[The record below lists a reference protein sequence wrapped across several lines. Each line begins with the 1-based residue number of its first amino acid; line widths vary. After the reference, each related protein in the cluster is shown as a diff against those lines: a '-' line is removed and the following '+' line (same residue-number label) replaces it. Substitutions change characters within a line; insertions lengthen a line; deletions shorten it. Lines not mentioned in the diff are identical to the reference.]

1 MLKRWYPR
9 YQARKLVDLEPAFLL
24 EQGLK
29 GIMLDLDNTLVN
41 WGEVEVT
48 AETVNWVEQAKTAGL
63 KLCIVSNALEHR
75 VKTVGERL
83 GIPWVA
89 RATKPRKV
97 AFKKALAMM
106 MTKPEETATV
116 GDQIFT
122 DVWGGNRMALFT
134 IWTLPLSPREFF
146 FTRIVRRFERRVLKR
161 LKKKGIISE

>member
-9 YQARKLVDLEPAFLL
+9 YHVRKLVDLEPAFLL
-24 EQGLK
+24 AQGFK
-29 GIMLDLDNTLVN
+29 GIMIDLDNTLVN

-48 AETVNWVEQAKTAGL
+48 AETVDWVQQAKGAGL

-75 VKTVGERL
+75 VKTVGEHL

-89 RATKPRKV
+89 RATKPRKA
-97 AFKKALAMM
+97 AFQKALALLG
-106 MTKPEETATV
+106 TKPEETAAV

-134 IWTLPLSPREFF
+134 ILTIPLSPREFF
-146 FTRIVRRFERRVLKR
+146 YTRIVRCFERRVLKR
-161 LKKKGIISE
+161 LKKKGIISD